1 MSRKSDKLKNIQ
13 DANMSRL
20 GENSRLGDRKQ
31 QEYQDMLFDI
41 LHNRDRHDPVRQ
53 ELESFL
59 DRIESSDSEGG
70 SAWSTTERNDL
81 NNILRNSNEI

>member
-1 MSRKSDKLKNIQ
+1 MSRKADKLKNIQ

-20 GENSRLGDRKQ
+20 GENSALGGKKQ
-31 QEYQDMLFDI
+31 EEYQNMLFDI

-59 DRIESSDSEGG
+59 DRIESEDSEGG
-70 SAWSTTERNDL
+70 SQWSSTERDGLND
-81 NNILRNSNEI
+81 ILRNSNEI